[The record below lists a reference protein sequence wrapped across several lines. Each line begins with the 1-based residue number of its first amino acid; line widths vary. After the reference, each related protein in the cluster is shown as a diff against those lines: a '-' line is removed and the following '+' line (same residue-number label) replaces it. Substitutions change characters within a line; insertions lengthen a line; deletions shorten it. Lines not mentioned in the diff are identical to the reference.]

1 VDASETM
8 LAICRAKLRQSG
20 IPTSRAEVTIG
31 DVTGFHLRRTFDL
44 ILAPYRLVQTL
55 ETDAQLDGLFRC
67 IQVHLA
73 PGGTCILN
81 VAMPKAGPEELC
93 RTWAS
98 EAERFCWEKQVA
110 GGRVICHE
118 RRRHIQVDPLV
129 LYPELIWRRYAGDAM
144 VDEVEL
150 RIPMRY
156 HDPDEFSGLIQG
168 HGFRILNHWG
178 GYSGEE
184 YGRGSELIVQFQC
197 LA

>member
-1 VDASETM
+1 MEAEEEEVASPLVPCPKIAHHFVEQ
-8 LAICRAKLRQSG
+8 R
-20 IPTSRAEVTIG
+20 V
-31 DVTGFHLRRTFDL
+31 HLRLGQGHD
-44 ILAPYRLVQTL
+44 AG
-55 ETDAQLDGLFRC
+55 DAQLDGLFRC
-67 IQVHLA
+67 IQAHLA

-98 EAERFCWEKQVA
+98 EAERFCWETLVE

-168 HGFRILNHWG
+168 HGFSILNHWG

-197 LA
+197 RA